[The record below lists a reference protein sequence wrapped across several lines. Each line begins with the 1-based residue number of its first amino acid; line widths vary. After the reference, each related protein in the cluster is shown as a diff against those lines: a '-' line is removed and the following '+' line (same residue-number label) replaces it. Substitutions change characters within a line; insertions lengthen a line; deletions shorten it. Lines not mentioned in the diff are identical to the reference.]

1 MTRDRNKGSH
11 PSPEGSTGPMPD
23 LQKSFD
29 HRKIPINKVGVK
41 NISYPIVVMD
51 KNKAL
56 QHTVARVN
64 MYVDLPHHFKG
75 THMSRFVEILNSYRE
90 KIALD
95 KMEVILEQIKEKLEA
110 SSAHLEIEFPYFIEK
125 QAPVSEATSLMEY
138 TCVFNAS
145 LREEFDFIL
154 GVSVPVTSLCPC
166 SKELSRYGAHNQRSI
181 ISVRVR
187 YREFIW
193 IEDLIETIEECG
205 SSPVYSLLKRED
217 EKFVTEAAY
226 ENPKF
231 VEDMVREVTQK
242 LLAWD
247 QITWF
252 SVEAENFESIHKHSA
267 YAAIERNKDFSPED
281 CGEACS

>member
-1 MTRDRNKGSH
+1 MNRKEDKKPVLTDIQKTRDTRN
-11 PSPEGSTGPMPD
+11 
-23 LQKSFD
+23 
-29 HRKIPINKVGVK
+29 IPIDKVGVK

-75 THMSRFVEILNSYRE
+75 THMSRFVEILNTYRE

-95 KMEVILEQIKEKLEA
+95 KLETILEKIKEKLGA

-125 QAPVSEATSLMEY
+125 RAPVSEATSLMEY
-138 TCVFNAS
+138 TCVFDAT
-145 LREEFDFIL
+145 LGDTFDFVL
-154 GVSVPVTSLCPC
+154 AVSVPVTSLCPC
-166 SKELSRYGAHNQRSI
+166 SKELSRYGAHNQRSNVT
-181 ISVRVR
+181 VRVR

-193 IEDLIETIEECG
+193 IEDLVEIIEACG

-217 EKFVTEAAY
+217 EKFVTEQAY

-231 VEDMVREVTQK
+231 VEDMVREVTQR
-242 LLAWD
+242 LLAMD
-247 QITWF
+247 NITWF

-267 YAAIERNKDFSPED
+267 FAAIERNK
-281 CGEACS
+281 GR